1 MDVKELRQ
9 KIDQQP
15 RYRLAHRPTPLEH
28 LPRFSKA
35 VGGPAIFMKRD
46 DCTGLAIGGN
56 KARHN
61 EFVMA
66 EALRRGADLFVWGG
80 LVQSNNCRQTAAAC
94 AKAGLDCHLV
104 LTRDSK
110 GGPVALEGNF
120 LLDNLFGASYEIVDG
135 GMGKDLN
142 RQIIEAAD
150 RFHAQGRKVFRWD
163 RAIVT
168 PLAAISYVECAAEIV
183 EQSAAEGFVPDA
195 IYVSSSGSTGGGL
208 TLGCRALGQKFPVRN
223 VAYVRWEW
231 DIPTDMA
238 QIANEA
244 AERLG
249 LKTRLT
255 PEDIDITLDYIA
267 PGYGKLTEATFDAIS
282 LLARTEGLL
291 LDPVYTGKAMCALL
305 DDVRRG
311 RLTSQHKIVFVH
323 TGGTPAL
330 FAYGRELGEQL
341 AGRHSAA
348 SSSPTAGKPPGK

>member
-1 MDVKELRQ
+1 MNAKELRQ
-9 KIDQQP
+9 QIAKQP
-15 RYRLAHRPTPLEH
+15 RFRLAHLPTPLEP
-28 LPRFSKA
+28 LPRFSRA
-35 VGGPAIFMKRD
+35 VGGPSIFMKRD

-104 LTRDSK
+104 LT
-110 GGPVALEGNF
+110 GPVGDKPIPLEGNF
-120 LLDNLFGASYEIVDG
+120 LLDNLFGASYEIVDA

-142 RQIIEAAD
+142 RRIMEAAA
-150 RFHAQGRKVFRWD
+150 RFQSQGRKVFRWD
-163 RAIVT
+163 RAVVT

-183 EQSAAEGFVPDA
+183 DQSSAEGLVPSA
-195 IYVSSSGSTGGGL
+195 IYVSSSGSTGAGL
-208 TLGCRALGQKFPVRN
+208 TLGCRALEQKFPVRN
-223 VAYVRWEW
+223 VAYVRWDW

-238 QIANEA
+238 DIANEVSTKL
-244 AERLG
+244 ELG
-249 LKTRLT
+249 MRFA
-255 PEDIDITLDYIA
+255 PADIDVTLDYIA
-267 PGYGKLTEATFDAIS
+267 PGYGKLTEACFDAIS
-282 LLARTEGLL
+282 LLARTEGIL

-311 RLTSQHKIVFVH
+311 RLTPQDHVVFVH

-341 AGRHSAA
+341 TGRRNLS
-348 SSSPTAGKPPGK
+348 TEER

>member
-9 KIDQQP
+9 HIDKQP
-15 RYRLAHRPTPLEH
+15 RYRLAHRPTPLEP

-35 VGGPAIFMKRD
+35 VGGPMVFMKRD

-61 EFVMA
+61 EFVLA
-66 EALRRGADLFVWGG
+66 EALARGADLFVWGG
-80 LVQSNNCRQTAAAC
+80 LIQSNNCRQTAAAC

-104 LTRDSK
+104 LTGPTRDE
-110 GGPVALEGNF
+110 PIPLEGNF
-120 LLDNLFGASYEIVDG
+120 LLDNLFGASYEIVDA

-142 RQIIEAAD
+142 RRIIDAAT
-150 RFHAQGRKVFRWD
+150 RFQAQGRKVFRWD
-163 RAIVT
+163 RTIVT

-195 IYVSSSGSTGGGL
+195 VYVSSSGSTGAGL
-208 TLGCRALGQKFPVRN
+208 TLGCRTLGQKCPVRN

-238 QIANEA
+238 EIANVA
-244 AERLG
+244 AAKLELG
-249 LKTRLT
+249 TRLAAT
-255 PEDIDITLDYIA
+255 DIDVTLDYIP
-267 PGYGKLTEATFDAIS
+267 PGYGKLTDACFDAIS
-282 LLARTEGLL
+282 LLARTEGIL

-311 RLTSQHKIVFVH
+311 RLTSRDRVVFIH

-330 FAYGRELGEQL
+330 FAYGRELGQQL
-341 AGRHSAA
+341 ASRGQAR
-348 SSSPTAGKPPGK
+348 AGEGLRT

>member
-1 MDVKELRQ
+1 MNVDQLRQ
-9 KIDQQP
+9 QIDKQP
-15 RYRLAHRPTPLEH
+15 RYRLAHRPTPLEP

-35 VGGPAIFMKRD
+35 VGGPSIFMKRD

-61 EFVMA
+61 EFVLA
-66 EALRRGADLFVWGG
+66 EALARGADLFVWGG

-104 LTRDSK
+104 LTRAAND
-110 GGPVALEGNF
+110 GPVQLEGNF

-163 RAIVT
+163 RTVVT

-183 EQSAAEGFVPDA
+183 EQSAAQDFVPDA
-195 IYVSSSGSTGGGL
+195 VYVSSSGSTGAGL
-208 TLGCRALGQKFPVRN
+208 TLGSRVLEQKFPVRN

-231 DIPTDMA
+231 DIATDMA
-238 QIANEA
+238 EIANVA
-244 AERLG
+244 ATKLELE
-249 LKTRLT
+249 TRLASS
-255 PEDIDITLDYIA
+255 EVDVTLDYIA
-267 PGYGKLTEATFDAIS
+267 PGYGKLTDACFEAIS
-282 LLARTEGLL
+282 LLARTEGIL

-311 RLTSQHKIVFVH
+311 RLTPRDRVVFVH

-341 AGRHSAA
+341 
-348 SSSPTAGKPPGK
+348 SSRKNLRATG